1 MQSEIPLNFIL
12 SKTKQLK
19 NNRQKKRYD
28 KEQSNKSQSFVGTV
42 KKEAVPQS
50 AKKGSF
56 MTQDE
61 KIRMILTGGK
71 E

>member
-1 MQSEIPLNFIL
+1 
-12 SKTKQLK
+12 
-19 NNRQKKRYD
+19 
-28 KEQSNKSQSFVGTV
+28 VGTV